1 MTSQPQYRIC
11 PRCARAVPIE
21 SEEKYCINDGTEMT
35 EQCQVCQAPIMSPYA
50 RNCAQCGQPLE
61 PQAIPKKVVPKK
73 SAIPVFSLLAVL
85 LIAAVL
91 WFKPAS
97 PQLEAVYIGKIPQ
110 SPVFIA
116 IALQKQRV
124 LAYICD
130 GQKTAEWFK
139 GALGLDNSLELQSKN
154 GARLIAKINLQNAL
168 GSLELPSGT
177 YAFAISVARDQA
189 GFFRAEGN
197 TKKAVAGWIVLPNGE
212 QQAALIS
219 QVGVQKAP
227 RLEDKKTM
235 TALGL
240 DLKIVNPKDPQSFP
254 F

>member
-1 MTSQPQYRIC
+1 ML
-11 PRCARAVPIE
+11 
-21 SEEKYCINDGTEMT
+21 

-50 RNCAQCGQPLE
+50 RNCAQCGLPLE
-61 PQAIPKKVVPKK
+61 PQPITKTPIQKK
-73 SAIPVFSLLAVL
+73 SAIPIFSLLAVF

-97 PQLEAVYIGKIPQ
+97 PQLEAVYVGKIPQ

-116 IALQKQRV
+116 IALQQQRV

-189 GFFRAEGN
+189 GFFRAESKSA
-197 TKKAVAGWIVLPNGE
+197 KKAVAGWIVLPNGE

-240 DLKIVNPKDPQSFP
+240 ELKIVNPKDPQSFP